1 MAKYL
6 YKMIRRHPLMNE
18 KIHNSILRLKKEKEM
33 YLGEIK
39 AFEKDLNVLGEGI
52 DKYKKQLLIN
62 QLDETKRALEMVDRR
77 LKDFEENDM

>member
-1 MAKYL
+1 
-6 YKMIRRHPLMNE
+6 MNE